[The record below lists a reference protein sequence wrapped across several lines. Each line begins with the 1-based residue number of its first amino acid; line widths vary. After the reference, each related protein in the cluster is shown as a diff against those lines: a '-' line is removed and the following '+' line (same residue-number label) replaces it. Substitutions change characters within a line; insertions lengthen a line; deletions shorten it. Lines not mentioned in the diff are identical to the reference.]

1 MRLAALTR
9 MHAPSHATDTQIVH
23 HNRHQQI
30 LRLLHP
36 VAILEAKETGKSQLR
51 QEVSLRPA
59 SKCRRG
65 ERVACQRTQRAPE
78 TTA

>member
-1 MRLAALTR
+1 MRLAALRLAALTLAALRLAALTR

-36 VAILEAKETGKSQLR
+36 VAILEAKET
-51 QEVSLRPA
+51 
-59 SKCRRG
+59 
-65 ERVACQRTQRAPE
+65 
-78 TTA
+78 

>member
-1 MRLAALTR
+1 LTLAALRLAALTR

-36 VAILEAKETGKSQLR
+36 VAILEAKET
-51 QEVSLRPA
+51 
-59 SKCRRG
+59 
-65 ERVACQRTQRAPE
+65 
-78 TTA
+78 